1 MINQIF
7 LQMDPVFGNFFFIAA
22 MLSVVFFFFIRPQ
35 AKKQKQQ
42 DTFVSELQKGQEV
55 VTSSGI
61 IGKVSKIEDN
71 SISLQLDQKTFITVV
86 PHSISMDMTEQYKK
100 KTSVVTAK

>member
-1 MINQIF
+1 MI

-35 AKKQKQQ
+35 AKRQKLQ
-42 DTFVSELQKGQEV
+42 DSFVTELKKGDEV

-61 IGKVSKIEDN
+61 IGRVSKIDN
-71 SISLQLDQKTFITVV
+71 GSISLQLDQKTFISVV
-86 PHSISMDMTEQYKK
+86 PQAISLEMTENYKK
-100 KTSVVTAK
+100 KNELVRLFLLS